1 MFILTPRCPAVTN
14 FCSPPHQLIHS
25 HISSPIPTHMWVNK
39 LFFLDKW
46 AFFLDLLM
54 IFPPYYLCSSSP
66 LLTHH
71 TSNLSPVI
79 SGQCAHANPSV
90 IIPDHP
96 WLCTPP
102 HSNAITHTLSNWG
115 GQVCYLPCSKHL
127 PECSTTSHFCVPR
140 RDHTHMCP
148 YTSDSD
154 YLWSSLTRTT
164 QTSKYRYLWFFYLN
178 LVTKYIV
185 FYIRCT

>member
-71 TSNLSPVI
+71 TSNLSPAI
-79 SGQCAHANPSV
+79 SGQCTHANPSV

-102 HSNAITHTLSNWG
+102 YSNAITHTLSNWG
-115 GQVCYLPCSKHL
+115 GQACYLPCSKHL
-127 PECSTTSHFCVPR
+127 HAHPWMQHYISFLCPPTWPHPYVPIHIR
-140 RDHTHMCP
+140 FWLSMIFIDTYH
-148 YTSDSD
+148 SDE
-154 YLWSSLTRTT
+154 
-164 QTSKYRYLWFFYLN
+164 
-178 LVTKYIV
+178 
-185 FYIRCT
+185 